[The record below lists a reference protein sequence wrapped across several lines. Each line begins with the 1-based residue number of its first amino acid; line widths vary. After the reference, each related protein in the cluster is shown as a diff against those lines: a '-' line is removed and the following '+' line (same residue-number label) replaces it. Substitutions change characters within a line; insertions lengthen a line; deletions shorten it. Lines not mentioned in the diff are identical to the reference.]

1 MASRRLPAL
10 RPGARL
16 AWRVPAMSP
25 PTSPL
30 TPPCLQATNK
40 LIQAI
45 FKLQTEV
52 TRLKADVDRLGSPTD
67 TAEHRQKIAAANA
80 RIKESAKHI
89 SEHMK
94 QHSAD
99 KQSLQMQKIL
109 GNFQVSRDPL
119 PERSLFPCCV
129 IIDMSAPSPAG

>member
-1 MASRRLPAL
+1 M
-10 RPGARL
+10 
-16 AWRVPAMSP
+16 
-25 PTSPL
+25 
-30 TPPCLQATNK
+30 QATNK

-80 RIKESAKHI
+80 RIKASAKHI

-94 QHSAD
+94 QQSVD

-109 GNFQVSRDPL
+109 SNFQVRWGSLRHQQRSSNALRLSHVGAISWPRWHCDISQSRARGL
-119 PERSLFPCCV
+119 S
-129 IIDMSAPSPAG
+129 